1 MTRWTQTRLVF
12 LAVSTILVASLCWR
26 NRTVRQDGGV
36 SDMPVKIPPSGQVA
50 TPSAGSAAQPARA
63 RPRPRPPTVR
73 RNPSRAARKDVAA
86 PSAAGTAAVAEAAAQ
101 SSVPA
106 VSSST
111 VARSAPRE
119 QAVKKWEAFV
129 DQITERKT
137 PPEAGQM
144 EQFKNEFMR
153 LHADDQVDAIQNALN
168 LLPDEQFVS
177 LFAILFDKTQNPDV
191 LDEIFNDALNRPEE
205 IKVPM
210 MKALL
215 RDKGHPLH
223 DEAARILDATGEG
236 DADDGNGAEAA
247 TP

>member
-1 MTRWTQTRLVF
+1 
-12 LAVSTILVASLCWR
+12 
-26 NRTVRQDGGV
+26 
-36 SDMPVKIPPSGQVA
+36 
-50 TPSAGSAAQPARA
+50 
-63 RPRPRPPTVR
+63 
-73 RNPSRAARKDVAA
+73 
-86 PSAAGTAAVAEAAAQ
+86 
-101 SSVPA
+101 
-106 VSSST
+106 
-111 VARSAPRE
+111 
-119 QAVKKWEAFV
+119 V
-129 DQITERKT
+129 DQITERET